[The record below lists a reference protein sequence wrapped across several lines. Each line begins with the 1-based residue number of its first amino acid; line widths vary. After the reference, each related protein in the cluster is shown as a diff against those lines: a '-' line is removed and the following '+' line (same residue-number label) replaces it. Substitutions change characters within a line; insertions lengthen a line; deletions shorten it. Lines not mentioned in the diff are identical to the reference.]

1 MIHQYAQVGNI
12 NTPNVLVGCYKY
24 TYDARSRI
32 EFHSLYY
39 LPPLYIFNEFSF
51 VSTVSVKQALISLAS
66 ALFGIVFISLLICL
80 CCCMCQCCRLRSND
94 EERVAL
100 LGDSLATHHFRRA
113 SYYNYNRNRPFE
125 RRGRTI
131 STGTANSL
139 MQYGRN
145 WRGSSDDYMYG
156 GYGGPTTPSML
167 WVNDSPGVPTE
178 YSMGSNNNNGEW
190 RRWEKKRE
198 ELLAKYAK
206 NNNET

>member
-1 MIHQYAQVGNI
+1 ME
-12 NTPNVLVGCYKY
+12 
-24 TYDARSRI
+24 D
-32 EFHSLYY
+32 EFFFLY
-39 LPPLYIFNEFSF
+39 LFPFIFNKIFLFRIILFF
-51 VSTVSVKQALISLAS
+51 VSTVSTKQALISLAS
-66 ALFGIVFISLLICL
+66 ALFGIIFISLLLCL
-80 CCCMCQCCRLRSND
+80 CCCLCQCCKIRNND

-145 WRGSSDDYMYG
+145 WRASDDYMYG
-156 GYGGPTTPSML
+156 YGGPTTQSML
-167 WVNDSPGVPTE
+167 WVNDNSGVPTD
-178 YSMGSNNNNGEW
+178 YSIGSNNGSGEW

-206 NNNET
+206 SSNEA